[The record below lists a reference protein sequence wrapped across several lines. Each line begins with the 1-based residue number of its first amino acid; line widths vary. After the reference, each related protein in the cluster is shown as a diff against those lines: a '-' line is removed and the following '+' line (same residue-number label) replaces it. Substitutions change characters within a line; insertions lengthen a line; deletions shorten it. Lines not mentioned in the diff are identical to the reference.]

1 MWKSQFDEYFLFI
14 SKTLSF
20 DIFLNKV
27 LGKEESLFLLS
38 LSSSRLVRSS
48 KQLLSRIS
56 IWLED
61 RLSTSNLRPFGKPA
75 FGIVV
80 IILFDKSN
88 TRIFSNRERSTFL
101 LNELILLLDRSRY
114 WSTSLGAP
122 LKDEILLFFNTNL
135 FRFG

>member
-1 MWKSQFDEYFLFI
+1 MKELIMNMRKLKLSFKKTLPGIPTILFLFI

-61 RLSTSNLRPFGKPA
+61 RLSTSNLRPLGKPA

-114 WSTSLGAP
+114 
-122 LKDEILLFFNTNL
+122 
-135 FRFG
+135 